1 MTDFT
6 RFNRKAA
13 ILLAKLG
20 EMGHKDS
27 KQKLVPLGGI
37 TLSAVRYWRR
47 ADEEYRDS
55 LSVSDGLKSFL
66 GISDQRNL
74 LSRDVTVKEFSA
86 FLGYTNQQARE
97 IVDQAY
103 SELYPTY
110 SIFYSNERASE
121 DIVNRFRSFHLL
133 YRLEM
138 GERVTQFTGRT
149 NNIVQMPLTV
159 RYMLRGTRPSVSE
172 LFRVRCK
179 LNIPSYTVNIPCFE
193 YDGLITPQ
201 KYDTH
206 YWLFENRS
214 QENKDLLFMI
224 TDTPQIIR
232 QHDQGVPLEQ
242 YYTQGVMLTRRQDA
256 WPMHKIWKVVMLKVT
271 PDSELAQTTAS
282 DPESAFMTTQ
292 CKVVTD
298 EDVPGWI
305 KDALASGWNS
315 IDLSALPR

>member
-13 ILLAKLG
+13 LLLAKLG

-27 KQKLVPLGGI
+27 KKKLTDLGGI
-37 TLSAVRYWRR
+37 TLSSVRYWRR
-47 ADEEYRDS
+47 ADDEYKESKAISDRLQS
-55 LSVSDGLKSFL
+55 LF
-66 GISDQRNL
+66 GISDPRNL

-97 IVDQAY
+97 IIDQAY

-133 YRLEM
+133 YRLET
-138 GERVTQFTGRT
+138 GERVKQFTGEEA
-149 NNIVQMPLTV
+149 NIVQMPLTV

-179 LNIPSYTVNIPCFE
+179 LNIPSYTVNTPCFE

-232 QHDQGVPLEQ
+232 QHDQGVHLEQ
-242 YYTQGVMLTRRQDA
+242 HYTQGIMLTRRQDA
-256 WPMHKIWKVVMLKVT
+256 WPMHKIWKVVMLKYE
-271 PDSELAQTTAS
+271 PDSAPAQTSSS
-282 DPESAFMTTQ
+282 DPESAFMTTE
-292 CKVVTD
+292 CKVVPDT
-298 EDVPGWI
+298 DVPGWI
-305 KDALASGWNS
+305 VNTLASGWNS